1 MRINEFLILGWG
13 PGTRSELN
21 YLLILPFIILVFEG
35 LSLSFVLTLF
45 SLSHSPPFWQ
55 RNGVLTQGEGVL
67 WKSGGKGN
75 DNS

>member
-1 MRINEFLILGWG
+1 MRINEFLTPGG
-13 PGTRSELN
+13 GTGTRSELN

-45 SLSHSPPFWQ
+45 SLSHSPPIWP
-55 RNGVLTQGEGVL
+55 RNGVLPLGERVP